1 MENIINLD
9 GVSTSIKNKLIL
21 DDISFSIKKGE
32 IVSIIGSNGSGK
44 STLINV
50 LSTVLG
56 YTGYIDIAGY
66 YLTKENL
73 NIIREKV
80 SVVFDDI
87 NNVSVTGSVSD
98 EIAVGLNNLGIEEF
112 SISKRVVDI
121 AKEFRIFNILN
132 SSVSNVSNSDKVKVF
147 LAAALISNPD
157 VIFIDDCL
165 HQLSVRDKNLVFDI
179 LKKYNK
185 INKLTIVMVTHNM
198 DDTLFSNRIIVLD
211 KGKMILDGTPRK
223 VFRNKEQLSNCGIEL
238 PFLVDLS
245 LKLMDKGVVDHIY
258 SDMGKLVD
266 DIWK

>member
-9 GVSTSIKNKLIL
+9 GVSCSVFGKLIL
-21 DDISFSIKKGE
+21 DDISFSVKKGE
-32 IVSIIGSNGSGK
+32 IISIIGSNGCGK

-56 YTGYIDIAGY
+56 YTGYIDIDGY

-73 NIIREKV
+73 DIIREKV
-80 SVVFDDI
+80 GVVFDDL
-87 NNVSVTGSVSD
+87 NNLSVTGSVSD

-121 AKEFRIFNILN
+121 AKEFRIYNILN
-132 SSVSNVSNSDKVKVF
+132 NSVSNISNSDKVKVF
-147 LAAALISNPD
+147 LASALISNPD
-157 VIFIDDCL
+157 VIFIDDCF
-165 HQLSVRDKNLVFDI
+165 HQLSVRDKELVFNI

-185 INKLTIVMVTHNM
+185 INKLTIIMATHNM
-198 DDTLFSNRIIVLD
+198 DDTLFGTRIIVLD
-211 KGKMILDGTPRK
+211 KGKLLLDGTPRK
-223 VFRNKEQLSNCGIEL
+223 VFRNKEKLDSCGIKL
-238 PFLVDLS
+238 PFLIELS
-245 LKLMDKGVVDHIY
+245 LKLMDKGIVDHIY